1 MEQTRTAAT
10 ISISSPSAPVAAATS
25 YGASAAVCELPFS
38 TISSDTAGGVGGTG
52 CVPKKLLVYASKYT
66 HEFEDSHSFG
76 WKYDT
81 EPSHDWSTLIA
92 NKNAE
97 LQRLTAIYKC
107 P

>member
-1 MEQTRTAAT
+1 MKNADNKEGEKYK
-10 ISISSPSAPVAAATS
+10 V
-25 YGASAAVCELPFS
+25 F
-38 TISSDTAGGVGGTG
+38 DTTKWSESKTKHALIPLIG